1 MKVTLQSIWC
11 VLIVATTQ
19 LYGQDVQFSQFYN
32 APLYLNPALTGTS
45 HSSRAIIN
53 YRNQWPIAGK
63 PFVTYAASFD
73 HFFSRYSSG
82 VGIMAMQSK
91 EGTSKLKSTEISG
104 FYSYHIGLNE
114 TWTLIPG
121 LQATF
126 VQQNIDYSKVIF
138 PDQYD
143 NNGFLGNTS
152 EPLNYSRRHYVDFSS
167 GGILYSEVFWF
178 GFAYHHIN
186 RPRQSFVYDGTNNR
200 LPSEL
205 NFHAGAKIPVASS
218 ARGRSTRIKYKE
230 KAVIPSI
237 LYKTQGKFDQLDLG
251 FNVLVEPVQFGIW
264 YRGLPIKRYEQ
275 GLTNAEAVI
284 GLIGVA
290 FNGFSFC
297 YSYDFVV
304 SRLNRRTGGAHEI
317 SLIYLF
323 GEDDSKG
330 KKKPK
335 YKRLPCP
342 SFYRL

>member
-1 MKVTLQSIWC
+1 MKITIQLVLFISIINAC
-11 VLIVATTQ
+11 VSYA
-19 LYGQDVQFSQFYN
+19 QDVQFSQFYN
-32 APLYLNPALTGTS
+32 APLYLNPAFAGTS
-45 HSSRAIIN
+45 HSSRAILN
-53 YRNQWPIAGK
+53 YRNQWPTAGK
-63 PFVTYAASFD
+63 PFITYAASFD

-82 VGIMAMQSK
+82 VGLMVMQNK

-114 TWTLIPG
+114 TWTLIPA

-143 NNGFLGNTS
+143 NNGLIGGTN
-152 EPLNYSRRHYVDFSS
+152 EPLNLSKRNYFDFSS
-167 GGILYSEVFWF
+167 GGLLYSEVFWF

-186 RPRQSFVYDGTNNR
+186 RPRQSFLDDSSR

-205 NFHAGAKIPVASS
+205 NFHAGARIPIASS
-218 ARGRSTRIKYKE
+218 ERGRSTRIKYKE
-230 KAVIPSI
+230 KAFIPSI

-251 FNVLVEPVQFGIW
+251 LNILLEPVQFGIW
-264 YRGLPIKRYEQ
+264 YRGLPVKQYES

-284 GLIGVA
+284 GLIGVV

-297 YSYDFVV
+297 YSYDYVV
-304 SRLNRRTGGAHEI
+304 SRLNKRTGGAHEI
-317 SLIYLF
+317 SLTYIF
-323 GEDDSKG
+323 GGDDSKG
-330 KKKPK
+330 KKKTK

-342 SFYRL
+342 SFYKL